1 MVDLTVGVLAKAVA
15 PTILADS
22 LVSEAGGAVSIAS
35 LLHVYGDVSLHG
47 ATSGTLALRAP
58 AAAGTSVVTFPA
70 GSTNFSATGGA
81 GRVLK
86 QSTAGGAITVAAIA
100 ATEVT
105 GLAPIASSGSASDL
119 SAGIVPSARI
129 SGPYTGITGIGTLT
143 TGIWNAST
151 IGLAY
156 GGTQANLSATGG
168 TGQVLRQSTAGGPIT
183 VGALTPT
190 EVGVA
195 GAYLPIGG
203 GTLTGSLSISPVAGT
218 SAMNLNSVAGAQ
230 SHVAFQKAGAQR
242 WYLAMNA
249 VAESGSNAGS
259 DVSLSRYSDANAF
272 IDQSLLIERATGNVG
287 LGLGAGQLPQAK
299 LHIGAPAGTARIY
312 NGFTDASNGEWAY
325 IGDWSSNLARFG
337 TASNG
342 TFATPRDVS
351 FLRGGVERMRLSS
364 AGVLV
369 TVDTASE
376 AVIVTGSGSSNFPLL
391 NAVNPNTISYVAN
404 NIQSGAKVQ
413 ITNSDAATVNNSSRL
428 VLSTYNSSA
437 AAVNMAAV
445 TAVHTSHAAA
455 AESCYLSIQTREA
468 GVTAERLTLS
478 SAGANFSAPVNATSG
493 SLLVDQIYDHDT
505 VCITQLDRTVVTLAN
520 VVFNAHPILVA
531 GKTYSIKGWISVSAI
546 AAAGI
551 RMAFNTTTMTITS
564 MRVNAI
570 AYNGTTVVSN
580 TTISAA
586 LTDLLLAFTGVVTDV
601 HIEGSIVVNAAGT
614 LRVQMGQNVANATP
628 TSVLIGS
635 TFNVRRTN

>member
-129 SGPYTGITGIGTLT
+129 SGAYTGITGIGTLT
-143 TGIWNAST
+143 AGIWNAST

-156 GGTQANLSATGG
+156 GGTQADLSATGG
-168 TGQVLRQSTAGGPIT
+168 TGQVLRQSTLGGPIT

-203 GTLTGSLSISPVAGT
+203 GTLTGSLSISPAAGT
-218 SAMNLNSVAGAQ
+218 SAMTLNSVAGAQ

-272 IDQSLLIERATGNVG
+272 IDQSLVIERATGNVG
-287 LGLGAGQLPQAK
+287 LGLGAGQLPQVK

-325 IGDWSSNLARFG
+325 LGDWSSNLARFG

-351 FLRGGVERMRLSS
+351 FLRGGTERMRLGS
-364 AGVLV
+364 AGILV
-369 TVDTASE
+369 TIDPATSEIFNVIGPASI
-376 AVIVTGSGSSNFPLL
+376 A
-391 NAVNPNTISYVAN
+391 YVAN
-404 NIQSGAKVQ
+404 NIQSGTKAQ
-413 ITNSDAATVNNSSRL
+413 ITNSDAATANNSSRL

-445 TAVHTSHAAA
+445 TAVHTSHTAA
-455 AESCYLSIQTREA
+455 AESCYLSFQTREA

-478 SAGANFSAPVNATSG
+478 SAGANFSAPVNAASG

-505 VCITQLDRTVVTLAN
+505 VCITQLDRTVTTLAN

-570 AYNGTTVVSN
+570 AYNGTTIVSN

-586 LTDLLLAFTGVVTDV
+586 LTDLFLAFTGVVTDV